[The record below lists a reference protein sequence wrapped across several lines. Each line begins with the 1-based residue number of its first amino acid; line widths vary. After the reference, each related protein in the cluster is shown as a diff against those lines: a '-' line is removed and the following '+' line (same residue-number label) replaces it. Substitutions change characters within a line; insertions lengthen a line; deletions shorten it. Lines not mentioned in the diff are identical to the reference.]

1 MALRRAR
8 YACASVAALALAGCG
23 GDDTAA
29 NGGGNGHAEVVE
41 TGLAAIQSRG
51 ELVVLTTPGPTTYEE
66 GEDGA
71 PAGYEV
77 DLARAFAE
85 DLGVEARFVVF
96 DELSGVFEA
105 LEAGEGDIAAAGITR
120 TQERAERFLY
130 GPSYKNISEMVVTRR
145 GGPDLDTPADLAGV
159 DIAVVA
165 RSSYV
170 ETLQGL
176 QEEIPGIEWE
186 AVEAPSARPLMMRVQ
201 NEELASTVSDSNL
214 VAHVRLGYPELL
226 TPLNLTEND
235 RSLAWLTGQANQDLV
250 DAMETWFSR
259 AHDEELLEELDERW
273 YGHASQDFDYVDTRR
288 FIRAIEQD
296 LPRYE
301 QWFKEAADEY
311 GLDWRWLAAQGF
323 QESHWDAGARS
334 PTGVRGVMMLT
345 LPTAGELGVTDRTD
359 PRQSIFGGA
368 QYMANLLGRIPEG
381 VEGEE
386 RLFKAMAAYNVGMG
400 HVYDARG
407 IAEEQGLDKNSW
419 PDVRR
424 TLPLLSEPAYYE
436 GTRYGYARGGE
447 PVHYVRNIRRYK
459 ALLDLHLGD

>member
-1 MALRRAR
+1 MSQTL
-8 YACASVAALALAGCG
+8 CAGLAPAALMISACG
-23 GDDTAA
+23 GNGGA
-29 NGGGNGHAEVVE
+29 NGGETGASSVEE
-41 TGLAAIQSRG
+41 TGLAAIQARG
-51 ELVVLTTPGPTTYEE
+51 ELVVLTTPGPTTYED
-66 GEDGA
+66 GEDGG

-85 DLGVEARFVVF
+85 DLGVEVRFEVF

-120 TQERAERFLY
+120 TPAREERFLF

-145 GGPDLDTPADLAGV
+145 GGPDLDTVEDLTGV
-159 DIAVVA
+159 EIAVVA
-165 RSSYV
+165 QSSYA
-170 ETLQGL
+170 ETLESL
-176 QEEIPGIEWE
+176 QTEIPDLEFE

-201 NEELASTVSDSNL
+201 NEELETTVSDSNL
-214 VAHVRLGYPELL
+214 VAHVRLEYPELL
-226 TPLNLTEND
+226 TPINLTEDD
-235 RSLAWLTGQANQDLV
+235 RSLAWVTGTDNQALV
-250 DAMETWFSR
+250 DALDTWFSR
-259 AHDEELLEELDERW
+259 AHDEELLEQLDERW

-296 LPRYE
+296 LPQYE
-301 QWFKEAADEY
+301 QWFKEAAEEH
-311 GLDWRWLAAQGF
+311 GLDWRWLAVQGF
-323 QESHWDAGARS
+323 QESHWDEDAKS

-368 QYMANLLGRIPEG
+368 KYMANLLSRIPEE
-381 VEGEE
+381 VQGEE

-400 HVYDARG
+400 HVYDARS
-407 IAEEQGLDKNSW
+407 IAESQGLDKNSW
-419 PDVRR
+419 PDVRQ

-459 ALLDLHLGD
+459 ALLDLHLEE

>member
-1 MALRRAR
+1 MTLSRTL
-8 YACASVAALALAGCG
+8 CAGLAPAALLLGACG
-23 GDDTAA
+23 G
-29 NGGGNGHAEVVE
+29 NGGGNGGDAGGEPVEE

-85 DLGVEARFVVF
+85 DLGVEVRFEVF

-120 TQERAERFLY
+120 TPAREERFLF

-145 GGPDLDTPADLAGV
+145 GGPALDAVADLTDV
-159 DIAVVA
+159 EIAVVA
-165 RSSYV
+165 QSSYE
-170 ETLQGL
+170 ETLESL
-176 QEEIPGIEWE
+176 QADIPDLEFE
-186 AVEAPSARPLMMRVQ
+186 TVEAPSARPLMMRVQ
-201 NEELASTVSDSNL
+201 DEALDATVSDSNL
-214 VAHVRLGYPELL
+214 VAHVRLEYPELL
-226 TPLNLTEND
+226 TPINLSEDD
-235 RSLAWLTGQANQDLV
+235 RSLAWLTSTGNQELV
-250 DAMETWFSR
+250 DALDTWFSR
-259 AHDEELLEELDERW
+259 VHDEELLEKLDERW

-288 FIRAIEQD
+288 FIRAIEND
-296 LPRYE
+296 LPQYE
-301 QWFKEAADEY
+301 QWFKEAAEEH

-323 QESHWDAGARS
+323 QESHWDADALS

-345 LPTAGELGVTDRTD
+345 LPTAGELGVEDRTD

-368 QYMANLLGRIPEG
+368 KYMANLLSRIPEE
-381 VEGEE
+381 VPEEE

-407 IAEEQGLDKNSW
+407 IAEAQGLDKNSW
-419 PDVRR
+419 PDVRQ

-436 GTRYGYARGGE
+436 DTRYGYARGGE

-459 ALLDLHLGD
+459 ALLDLHLDE